1 MESIGEQLEEARKR
15 KGISLR
21 EAAEATKIRSDFL
34 GNIEQNR
41 FDFELPDIY
50 KRGFLQN
57 YARFLKLDTE
67 KILNDYNAM
76 RLGHARQERKGG
88 SEWFGHL
95 DAPAPQREDAGPA
108 AAESDADQ
116 SEAPDRQAYGRIG
129 GGRAAVD
136 QETFDSEEEP
146 EPEEHAEPS
155 GGDKLFY
162 IKVGVVFVGAIALVL
177 VVFALVR
184 VILGGSE
191 DPSAGSKG
199 GATSEQR
206 ETADTDNQTTAA
218 DGSGEGTATE
228 GAGGAG
234 GTDDTAASAGTVTLR
249 ATGNVYVVVR
259 QREDDRYLL
268 RDTLSEGDSVSI
280 DKSGPVDIVFTAGEN
295 LIIEHG
301 GERLRPS
308 ASGTAKISLP

>member
-1 MESIGEQLEEARKR
+1 MESIGERLEEARKR

-76 RLGHARQERKGG
+76 RLGHSRQERKGG

-95 DAPAPQREDAGPA
+95 EAPA
-108 AAESDADQ
+108 AASREETSAPSEEPGEAAGDSGRQ
-116 SEAPDRQAYGRIG
+116 SYGRLG
-129 GGRAAVD
+129 GGRGPVD
-136 QETFDSEEEP
+136 QDTFDTEEEP
-146 EPEEHAEPS
+146 EPEEHEAPP
-155 GGDKLFY
+155 GGDKMFY
-162 IKVGVVFVGAIALVL
+162 IKVGVVFVGAIALV
-177 VVFALVR
+177 VVIFALVR
-184 VILGGSE
+184 AIIGGSAE
-191 DPSAGSKG
+191 PAGETAG
-199 GATSEQR
+199 GGTPELR
-206 ETADTDNQTTAA
+206 ESADTDAPDAA
-218 DGSGEGTATE
+218 SGGNGDGAAT
-228 GAGGAG
+228 G
-234 GTDDTAASAGTVTLR
+234 GTDGTDASADTLTLR

-259 QREDDRYLL
+259 QREDDQYLL
-268 RDTLSEGDSVSI
+268 RETLSEGDSVPI
-280 DKSGPVDIVFTAGEN
+280 DKSGPVDILFTAGEN
-295 LIIEHG
+295 LIIEHA

-308 ASGTAKISLP
+308 TSGTAKISLP